1 MSITALQLIAM
12 CAPLIHP
19 DTALSVMKEESKL
32 NRFAIGVVGGYI
44 TQPKD
49 LSSALKAVHQLEQ
62 EGKNY
67 SIGLMQVNK
76 HNFAKYS
83 VTLEQMFEPC
93 NNLQVAQQIL
103 QDCYQRSGS
112 VNDALSCYYS
122 GNFRRGY
129 KKDFRGTSYV
139 ERVHAQLNEPTP
151 EKSFAIPSL
160 KTEPL
165 SVATVAEVAKV
176 TAIRKEKKTQTSK
189 KKNHQVKLY
198 KNLPT
203 VIIPKEDEKLTSINQ
218 LNQ

>member
-1 MSITALQLIAM
+1 MSMTTLQLIAM

-32 NRFAIGVVGGYI
+32 NQFAIGVVDGWVK
-44 TQPKD
+44 QPTD
-49 LSSALKAVHQLEQ
+49 FNSAVLTAQQLDK

-67 SIGLMQVNK
+67 SVGLMQINK
-76 HNFAKYS
+76 HNFAKYG

-122 GNFRRGY
+122 GNFLRGY

-151 EKSFAIPSL
+151 EKNFTIPSL
-160 KTEPL
+160 KNEPL
-165 SVATVAEVAKV
+165 SVAAVAEVAKV
-176 TAIRKEKKTQTSK
+176 TTTKKEKKRQIR
-189 KKNHQVKLY
+189 KNTRQVKLY
-198 KNLPT
+198 KNLPPT
-203 VIIPKEDEKLTSINQ
+203 EDKKLASTN
-218 LNQ
+218 